1 MHDKRGLQK
10 SLHVDIYRDRLI
22 SSVSTGILLEDY
34 VSFPTLNVHFLI
46 LVVVCFCF
54 VFYWEVTGSNTQTN
68 PPSGLEL
75 PDISHTANKQQST

>member
-10 SLHVDIYRDRLI
+10 FLHVDIYRDRLI

-34 VSFPTLNVHFLI
+34 GSFPTLNVHFLI

-54 VFYWEVTGSNTQTN
+54 VFYWEVTGSNT
-68 PPSGLEL
+68 PSGLEL